1 MSPLTPDEL
10 DRAERAINANLA
22 RVDQEQGAPRRAVC
36 LHPDRTVT
44 LPEPGLTRMECD
56 YCPAWSAGAFGRPAP
71 DLMPHT
77 YLLDQGDQ

>member
-10 DRAERAINANLA
+10 DRAERAINANL
-22 RVDQEQGAPRRAVC
+22 RLRTPPLAVC

-56 YCPAWSAGAFGRPAP
+56 YCPSWSAGAFGRPAP

-77 YLLDQGDQ
+77 YPLDQGDQ